1 MEVFQLFNDFSVES
15 FKGKYQV
22 EFMSAEKGLLEV
34 LAEGDIIVIDSNVA
48 KLYPQ
53 IKAIAGN
60 TNIIEVNANEQA
72 KTYDNIGLLME
83 RVISFGFSK
92 NNRIIAI
99 GGGVVQDICSFSSSI
114 MFRGIDWIFFPTN
127 LLTQCDSC
135 IGSKTS
141 VNLGNFKN
149 QLGGFHPPK
158 HIYIDF
164 GFIDTLGER
173 EISSGLGEMM
183 HYFLTEADA
192 DLSSIKADIIEAY
205 IDRKILGK
213 LIQSSLLI
221 KRKMV
226 EIDEFDQGPRNI
238 FNYGHTFGHAI
249 ESCTKY
255 AIPHGIAV
263 AYGIDLANLIS
274 VRKGLIDMTLRN
286 KIRVILSEI
295 WSKTPLPAISIEAYY
310 DALSRDKKNVG
321 SEMKV
326 ILTKGL
332 GSMFKTTLENTPE
345 TKEYIQT
352 FFDSKLYENEL

>member
-1 MEVFQLFNDFSVES
+1 MFKDFSVQS
-15 FKGKYQV
+15 FKGEYRV
-22 EFMSAEKGLLEV
+22 EFIEYTKGLSETIKD
-34 LAEGDIIVIDSNVA
+34 GDVVVADSNVL
-48 KLYPQ
+48 KLYPE
-53 IKAIAGN
+53 IRKLASN
-60 TNIIEVNANEQA
+60 LNIVEIQANEQA
-72 KTYDNIGLLME
+72 KTYENIGLIME
-83 RVISFGFSK
+83 RIISFGFSK

-99 GGGVVQDICSFSSSI
+99 GGGVVQDICSFSSSV
-114 MFRGIDWIFFPTN
+114 MFRGIEWIFIPTN

-164 GFIDTLGER
+164 SFIDTLGHQEV
-173 EISSGLGEMM
+173 SSGLGEMM
-183 HYFLTEADA
+183 HYFLTEKDA
-192 DLSSIKADIIEAY
+192 DLSAIKKDINAAY
-205 IDRKILGK
+205 EDRDVLGK
-213 LIQSSLLI
+213 LIQNSLLI

-249 ESCTKY
+249 ESCSNY
-255 AIPHGIAV
+255 EVPHGVAV

-274 VRKGLIDMTLRN
+274 VNKGIIDMSLRN
-286 KIRVILSEI
+286 EIREILSVI
-295 WSKTPLPAISIEAYY
+295 YAGTPLPTIDIDSYF
-310 DALSRDKKNVG
+310 DALSRDKKNIG

-332 GSMFKTTLENTPE
+332 GNMFKTTLENTPE
-345 TKEYIQT
+345 IKHYIQT
-352 FFDSKLYENEL
+352 FFDSKLYEKTL

>member
-1 MEVFQLFNDFSVES
+1 MEAFQLFNDFSVES

-22 EFMSAEKGLLEV
+22 EFTNVEKGLSEV
-34 LAEGDIIVIDSNVA
+34 LESGDVIVVDSNVL
-48 KLYPQ
+48 KLYPK
-53 IKAIAGN
+53 IRNLADS
-60 TNIIEVNANEQA
+60 TNIIEVNANERA
-72 KTYDNIGLLME
+72 KTYDNIGVLME
-83 RVISFGFSK
+83 RIISFGFSK

-99 GGGVVQDICSFSSSI
+99 GGGVVQDICSFSSSV

-141 VNLGNFKN
+141 VNLGDFKN

-164 GFIDTLGER
+164 GFIDTIGER

-183 HYFLTEADA
+183 HYFLNEKDA
-192 DLSSIKADIIEAY
+192 DLFAIEKDIAAAY
-205 IDRKILGK
+205 RDRKTLGK
-213 LIQSSLLI
+213 LIQASLLI

-255 AIPHGIAV
+255 AVPHGIAV

-274 VRKGLIDMTLRN
+274 VRKGLIDMSLRN
-286 KIRVILSEI
+286 QIRTILSEI
-295 WSKTPLPAISIEAYY
+295 WSKTPLPEMSIEEYY

-321 SEMKV
+321 SQTKV

-345 TKEYIQT
+345 TKEYIQA
-352 FFDSKLYENEL
+352 FFDSKLYEKVL